1 MDGIFADRRTG
12 RGDNIWTVSARDLTF
27 LVEDQTMV
35 IKQKEDNIHLYGEV
49 PEPAK
54 APLHPHSCQYS
65 FRDILFGHRYPHH
78 YESDKQGIPP
88 KGDWPI
94 SSTLLQEGSR

>member
-12 RGDNIWTVSARDLTF
+12 RGDNIWTVSARDLTRTF
-27 LVEDQTMV
+27 LVEDQTV
-35 IKQKEDNIHLYGEV
+35 VVKQKEDNVHLYGEV
-49 PEPAK
+49 PEPVK
-54 APLHPHSCQYS
+54 APLHPHSRQYS
-65 FRDILFGHRYPHH
+65 FRDILFGHRYPYH

-94 SSTLLQEGSR
+94 SSTIL

>member
-1 MDGIFADRRTG
+1 MVFRRTG
-12 RGDNIWTVSARDLTF
+12 CGDNIWTVSARDLTF
-27 LVEDQTMV
+27 LVKDQTV
-35 IKQKEDNIHLYGEV
+35 VVEQKEDNVQPSLQGGVRTCQSTPIH
-49 PEPAK
+49 
-54 APLHPHSCQYS
+54 SRQYS

-78 YESDKQGIPP
+78 YESDKQGILP